1 MEPFLADLINNKKVP
16 KFIRFIIIIIMVGFI
31 EYISIDTV
39 ISSPYLWGKIF
50 GIILSI
56 TFIIIFIILIFRIY
70 KK

>member
-56 TFIIIFIILIFRIY
+56 TFIIIFIILTIRIY